1 MMTVQQF
8 IDKAAA
14 QKQNIS
20 HINVHAL
27 APEQMQMHLD
37 GNCICCGN
45 QAPAEGMWEYDHS
58 DEGGVYGTCVGYEQQ
73 LFCEG
78 CVDNISTDALLK
90 HGVISQY
97 EYNKL
102 MGIANDEDDEDD
114 DLPF

>member
-1 MMTVQQF
+1 MFTMMTVQQF
-8 IDKAAA
+8 IDKASA

-58 DEGGVYGTCVGYEQQ
+58 DEGGVYGTCVGYEQD

-90 HGVISQY
+90 YGVISQS
-97 EYNKL
+97 KH
-102 MGIANDEDDEDD
+102 DELCDPDD

>member
-14 QKQNIS
+14 QKQDIS
-20 HINVHAL
+20 HFNVYAL

-37 GNCICCGN
+37 GDCICCGG
-45 QAPAEGMWEYDHS
+45 QAPAEGIWDMDC
-58 DEGGVYGTCVGYEQQ
+58 DEEGRVFGTCTGYKQE

-78 CVDNISTDALLK
+78 CEMFIPADALLR
-90 HGVISQY
+90 HGAISQH
-97 EYNKL
+97 EYNKR
-102 MGIANDEDDEDD
+102 MGIANDEDD